1 VRRLVALFVLAL
13 LGATF
18 YGLSS
23 SSSGIAVNNQ
33 TLSANILDSELSA
46 ISHNNTLQCY
56 VTALNPTSYAP
67 GAGGYSIKAAGAA
80 AWANL
85 RVEGLAIDQ
94 YVTKT
99 LKYEPSAHDLA
110 LAQSSLEGE
119 MTSQVVANVPTGCP
133 GTSTQAIS
141 AMPSEMRTAEILAQ
155 ADSLYLVQKIKTTT
169 PLTTAS
175 MKSYYAQHTSSYDT
189 LCVSVSL
196 VLPTS
201 VTAFAQGEAAGLS
214 VATLVKQYSQDAV
227 SAAKGGAVGCFSPS
241 STSYANVRAD
251 VTSLP
256 LNTFA
261 TTPNYISNNGQTYAL
276 YVAVTKRTTTP
287 FNAAAATVLA
297 DLQSLNASSA
307 NALKNDLLY
316 AAAVHVDPAFGRWG
330 LNTTGPN
337 VFASAKPAASDVT
350 GTKKLNALSATYK

>member
-1 VRRLVALFVLAL
+1 MRRLVTLFVIAL
-13 LGATF
+13 LGATL

-23 SSSGIAVNNQ
+23 SSSGIVVNNQ
-33 TLSANILDSELSA
+33 SLSANTLETELSA
-46 ISHNNTLQCY
+46 ISHNNNLQCY

-94 YVTKT
+94 YVATA
-99 LKYEPSAHDLA
+99 LKYHPSAQDLA
-110 LAQSSLEGE
+110 LAESSLEGE
-119 MTSQVVANVPTGCP
+119 MTAQASANSISCP
-133 GTSTQAIS
+133 GTTTQALA
-141 AMPSEMRTAEILAQ
+141 AMPSEMRTAEVLAQ
-155 ADSLYLVQKIKTTT
+155 ADSLYLVQKIKTTI

-175 MKSYYAQHTSSYDT
+175 MKSYYAQHTSNYDT
-189 LCVSVSL
+189 LCVSVAL

-201 VTAFAQGEAAGLS
+201 VTAFAQGEASGLS
-214 VATLVKQYSQDAV
+214 LTTLVKQFSQDTA

-287 FNAAAATVLA
+287 FNTAAATVLA

-307 NALKNDLLY
+307 NTLKNGLLY

-330 LNTTGPN
+330 LNTTGPS
-337 VFASAKPAASDVT
+337 VFASAKPATSDVT
-350 GTKKLNALSATYK
+350 GSKKLSTATATYK

>member
-1 VRRLVALFVLAL
+1 MRRLVALFVLAL

-23 SSSGIAVNNQ
+23 SSSGIVVNNQ
-33 TLSANILDSELSA
+33 TLSANTLGSELSA

-56 VTALNPTSYAP
+56 ITALSPTSYAP
-67 GAGGYSIKAAGAA
+67 GAGGYSMKASGAA

-94 YVTKT
+94 YVTKS
-99 LKYEPSAHDLA
+99 LKYHPSAQDLA
-110 LAQSSLEGE
+110 LAESSLKGE
-119 MTSQVVANVPTGCP
+119 MTAQASANSITCP
-133 GTSTQAIS
+133 GTTTQAL
-141 AMPSEMRTAEILAQ
+141 ATMPSEMRAAEILAQ
-155 ADSLYLVQKIKTTT
+155 ADSLYLVQKIKTTI

-175 MKSYYAQHTSSYDT
+175 MKSYFAQHTSSYDT
-189 LCVSVSL
+189 LCVSVAL

-201 VTAFAQGEAAGLS
+201 VTAFAQGEAAGLG
-214 VATLVKQYSQDAV
+214 VTTLVKQFSQDTV
-227 SAAKGGAVGCFSPS
+227 SAAKGGAVGCFSPT
-241 STSYANVRAD
+241 STSYSNVRSD
-251 VTSLP
+251 VGTLP

-276 YVAVTKRTTTP
+276 YVAVTKRTPTS

-307 NALKNDLLY
+307 NTLNNRLLY
-316 AAAVHVDPAFGRWG
+316 TAAVHVDPAFGRWG
-330 LNTTGPN
+330 LNTTGPS
-337 VFASAKPAASDVT
+337 VFASAKPSTSDVT
-350 GTKKLNALSATYK
+350 GSKKLSTTAATYK